1 MKILIVEDTLELA
14 HSLKSFFRLEKNQV
28 EIAVDLEEA
37 KHFLSVS
44 HFDMILLDITLPDG
58 DGRDF
63 LRALRN
69 SNNNVP
75 VIVMTARSEIS
86 DRIDLLDIGADDY
99 IVKPF
104 DFAEIEARCRA
115 VLRRHRGQDQL
126 ALSFGG
132 VTLFPL
138 MAELEKNGVRVSLRN
153 RELRL
158 LEIFFNSPDIIFSKE
173 QLTDRLFS
181 ISEEIS
187 ENAIE
192 VYVGRARKK
201 LIGSNTEIETVRG
214 MGYRLKING

>member
-1 MKILIVEDTLELA
+1 MKILIVEDTSELA
-14 HSLKSFFRLEKNQV
+14 DSLKSFFRLEKNQV

-37 KHFLSVS
+37 KHFVSVS
-44 HFDMILLDITLPDG
+44 HFDMILLDIMLPDG

>member
-37 KHFLSVS
+37 KHFVSIS
-44 HFDMILLDITLPDG
+44 HFDMILLDIMLPDG

-104 DFAEIEARCRA
+104 DFAEVEARCRA

-138 MAELEKNGVRVSLRN
+138 MAELEKDGVRVSLRN

-201 LIGSNTEIETVRG
+201 LSGSNTEIETVRG

>member
-1 MKILIVEDTLELA
+1 MKILIVEDTSELA

-37 KHFLSVS
+37 KHFVSVS
-44 HFDMILLDITLPDG
+44 HFDMILLDIMLPDG

-104 DFAEIEARCRA
+104 DFAEVEARCRA